1 VENGL
6 HVSVIN
12 WDLEVPARLFH
23 ELEHGTAKRLP
34 RFGSNSVEKS
44 ICHIKFDD
52 LGAGIL
58 ATSHLVEL
66 GHRKLAHLRGPNVR
80 SSLLRLLGFRRALEA
95 ADLWPQAVLT
105 AESPVLQSREVAI
118 AAYLRTQRPPLGI
131 VAYDDLSA
139 VATMRA
145 AHDAGWRVPEDL
157 SVVGID
163 DIQFSAYTNP
173 GLTSVAQPKQELG
186 ALAVDALLNNEAD
199 TKRTRV
205 LDGYLVVRESTA
217 AVVPARDGHPPVT
230 AIERVS
236 AVRHESRTR

>member
-1 VENGL
+1 
-6 HVSVIN
+6 
-12 WDLEVPARLFH
+12 
-23 ELEHGTAKRLP
+23 
-34 RFGSNSVEKS
+34 
-44 ICHIKFDD
+44 
-52 LGAGIL
+52 
-58 ATSHLVEL
+58 
-66 GHRKLAHLRGPNVR
+66 VR